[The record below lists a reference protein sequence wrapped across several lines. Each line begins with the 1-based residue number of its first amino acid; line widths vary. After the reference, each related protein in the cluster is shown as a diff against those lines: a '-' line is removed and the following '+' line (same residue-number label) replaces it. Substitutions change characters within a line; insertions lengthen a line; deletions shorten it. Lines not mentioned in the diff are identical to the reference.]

1 MMPMRQYSYTE
12 LMNFCEHDPALA
24 GLLEK
29 VIDTALE
36 VVLVSVR
43 SKHEACSLQEL
54 ATAVERL
61 NTHLQTLEIQGCF
74 VDPLVL
80 NDHAILATWAGE
92 LIFGL
97 YRQRNR

>member
-1 MMPMRQYSYTE
+1 MPMKQYNYAE
-12 LMNFCEHDPALA
+12 LLAFCKHDPALA

-54 ATAVERL
+54 ATAVEQL
-61 NTHLQTLEIQGCF
+61 NTHLQTSEIQGCF

-92 LIFGL
+92 LIFDL